1 MAGGISN
8 TQIYNEIK
16 DISVSI
22 ARIDGRM
29 SNVES
34 ASSKLMKVVID
45 GNGVR
50 PLTEQVKE
58 LQDAKKATE
67 QAAEN
72 AKKEK
77 KETKVKWDTRTWA
90 LAVSLFLLFA
100 GQVVQLIFK

>member
-34 ASSKLMKVVID
+34 ASAKLMRVVID

-58 LQDAKKATE
+58 LQDAKKAADCVK
-67 QAAEN
+67 Q
-72 AKKEK
+72 EK
-77 KETKVKWDTRTWA
+77 KEIKTKWDLRMWA
-90 LAVSLFLLFA
+90 IVMLFI
-100 GQVVQLIFK
+100 GQVVILIFK

>member
-8 TQIYNEIK
+8 TQIYNELK

-29 SNVES
+29 VNVES

-45 GNGVR
+45 GNGTR

-58 LQDAKKATE
+58 LQDARKADCK
-67 QAAEN
+67 
-72 AKKEK
+72 AKEEK
-77 KETKVKWDTRTWA
+77 KESKTKWDTRTWA
-90 LAVSLFLLFA
+90 LAVSIFLLFA

>member
-29 SNVES
+29 SNVEY

-58 LQDAKKATE
+58 LQDARKAE
-67 QAAEN
+67 CE

-77 KETKVKWDTRTWA
+77 KEVKAKWDTRTWA
-90 LAVSLFLLFA
+90 LATSIFLLFA
-100 GQVVQLIFK
+100 GQIVLLIFK